1 MFTGSLIVRIGQKPD
16 SMKFKL
22 DLADNLV
29 RLVLLGL
36 LILVGLTHEELL
48 VLIA

>member
-1 MFTGSLIVRIGQKPD
+1 
-16 SMKFKL
+16 MKIKL

-29 RLVLLGL
+29 RIVLLGL
-36 LILVGLTHEELL
+36 LILLGLTHEELL